1 MNIHEYQAKA
11 LCKEF
16 GIKTADGLLALTS
29 LEAVN
34 NAKKLGGEIWAI
46 KAQIHA
52 GGRGLGGGVKI
63 AKSLN
68 EVKHYAKDMIKM
80 TLITPQTGKNGKV
93 VNKIYI
99 EKGCKIKKEFYL
111 SISFNRDSQ
120 KLCLIAS
127 SSGGMSIEEISSS
140 NPELIKA
147 IFIDPQIG
155 LMDFH
160 ILEISSFLGFDKDK
174 YTKFH
179 DILTK
184 IYDLYMQK
192 DAVLIETNPLILD
205 EDDEFLVL
213 DAKMSFDDS
222 ALFRHPEILAL
233 RDLDEEDNAEIEAKK
248 HSLSYVKLDGNIGC
262 MVNGAG
268 LAMGT
273 MDAINFAGG
282 KPANFL
288 DVGGLAS
295 SHTVAKAF
303 EIILKDEFVKVI
315 FINIFGGIVR
325 CDRIANGII
334 EAINLINPKIP
345 IVIRLDGTNAK
356 EAEDILKKAN
366 ILNLIPVK
374 NLEDG
379 AILSVKLSKEFNK
392 DIK

>member
-16 GIKTADGLLALTS
+16 GIKIADGFLATTT
-29 LEAVN
+29 LEAI
-34 NAKKLGGEIWAI
+34 NAAKNLGGEIWAI

-63 AKSLN
+63 AKNLN
-68 EVKHYAKDMIKM
+68 EVENFAKNMLGM
-80 TLITPQTGKNGKV
+80 NLITPQTGKKGKI

-99 EKGCKIKKEFYL
+99 EKGCKIKNEYYL
-111 SISFNRDSQ
+111 SLSFNRDSQ
-120 KLCLIAS
+120 KFCLIAS
-127 SSGGMSIEEISSS
+127 SSGGTSIEEISNS
-140 NPELIKA
+140 NPELIKT

-174 YTKFH
+174 YKKFK

-184 IYDLYMQK
+184 FYKLYMEK

-233 RDLDEEDNAEIEAKK
+233 RDLDEEDKVEIEAKNN
-248 HSLSYVKLDGNIGC
+248 SLSYVKLDGNIGC

-273 MDAINFAGG
+273 MDTIKFVGG

-295 SHTVAKAF
+295 SHTVSKAF
-303 EIILKDEFVKVI
+303 EIILKDKFVKAI

-334 EAINLINPKIP
+334 EALNLIDTKIP

-356 EAEDILKKAN
+356 ESQAILKKAN
-366 ILNLIPVK
+366 ISNLIPVQG
-374 NLEDG
+374 LEEG
-379 AILSVKLSKEFNK
+379 AILATKLARNEDAES
-392 DIK
+392 

>member
-16 GIKTADGLLALTS
+16 GIKIADGFLATTT
-29 LEAVN
+29 LEAI
-34 NAKKLGGEIWAI
+34 NAAKNLGGEIWAI

-63 AKSLN
+63 AKNLN
-68 EVKHYAKDMIKM
+68 EVENFAKNMLGM
-80 TLITPQTGKNGKV
+80 NLITPQTGKKGKI

-99 EKGCKIKKEFYL
+99 EKGCKIKNEYYL
-111 SISFNRDSQ
+111 SLSFNRDSQ
-120 KLCLIAS
+120 KFCLIAS
-127 SSGGMSIEEISSS
+127 SSGGTSIEEISNS
-140 NPELIKA
+140 NPELIKT

-174 YTKFH
+174 YKKFK

-184 IYDLYMQK
+184 FYKLYMEK

-233 RDLDEEDNAEIEAKK
+233 RDLDEEDKVEIEAKNN
-248 HSLSYVKLDGNIGC
+248 SLSYVKLDGNIGC

-273 MDAINFAGG
+273 MDTIKFVGG

-295 SHTVAKAF
+295 SHTVSKAF
-303 EIILKDEFVKVI
+303 EIILKDKFVKAI

-334 EAINLINPKIP
+334 EALNLIDTKIP

-356 EAEDILKKAN
+356 ESQAILKKAN
-366 ILNLIPVK
+366 ISNLIPVQG
-374 NLEDG
+374 LEEG
-379 AILSVKLSKEFNK
+379 AILATKLARNEDGES
-392 DIK
+392 

>member
-1 MNIHEYQAKA
+1 
-11 LCKEF
+11 
-16 GIKTADGLLALTS
+16 
-29 LEAVN
+29 
-34 NAKKLGGEIWAI
+34 
-46 KAQIHA
+46 
-52 GGRGLGGGVKI
+52 
-63 AKSLN
+63 
-68 EVKHYAKDMIKM
+68 
-80 TLITPQTGKNGKV
+80 
-93 VNKIYI
+93 
-99 EKGCKIKKEFYL
+99 
-111 SISFNRDSQ
+111 
-120 KLCLIAS
+120 
-127 SSGGMSIEEISSS
+127 
-140 NPELIKA
+140 
-147 IFIDPQIG
+147 
-155 LMDFH
+155 
-160 ILEISSFLGFDKDK
+160 
-174 YTKFH
+174 
-179 DILTK
+179 
-184 IYDLYMQK
+184 MQK
-192 DAVLIETNPLILD
+192 DAVLIETNPLIID

>member
-63 AKSLN
+63 AKSLD
-68 EVKHYAKDMIKM
+68 EVEQYAKNMIGM
-80 TLITPQTGKNGKV
+80 SLITPQTGKNGKV

-111 SISFNRDSQ
+111 SLSFNRDSQ

-160 ILEISSFLGFDKDK
+160 ILEISSFLGF
-174 YTKFH
+174 
-179 DILTK
+179 
-184 IYDLYMQK
+184 
-192 DAVLIETNPLILD
+192 
-205 EDDEFLVL
+205 
-213 DAKMSFDDS
+213 S
-222 ALFRHPEILAL
+222 
-233 RDLDEEDNAEIEAKK
+233 
-248 HSLSYVKLDGNIGC
+248 
-262 MVNGAG
+262 
-268 LAMGT
+268 
-273 MDAINFAGG
+273 
-282 KPANFL
+282 
-288 DVGGLAS
+288 
-295 SHTVAKAF
+295 
-303 EIILKDEFVKVI
+303 
-315 FINIFGGIVR
+315 
-325 CDRIANGII
+325 
-334 EAINLINPKIP
+334 
-345 IVIRLDGTNAK
+345 
-356 EAEDILKKAN
+356 
-366 ILNLIPVK
+366 
-374 NLEDG
+374 
-379 AILSVKLSKEFNK
+379 
-392 DIK
+392 

>member
-16 GIKTADGLLALTS
+16 GIKIADGFLATTT
-29 LEAVN
+29 LEAI
-34 NAKKLGGEIWAI
+34 NAAKNLGGEIWAI

-63 AKSLN
+63 AKNLN
-68 EVKHYAKDMIKM
+68 EVENFAKNMLGM
-80 TLITPQTGKNGKV
+80 NLITPQTGKKGKI

-99 EKGCKIKKEFYL
+99 EKGCKIKNEYYL
-111 SISFNRDSQ
+111 SLSFNRDSQ
-120 KLCLIAS
+120 KFCLIAS
-127 SSGGMSIEEISSS
+127 SSGGTSIEEISNS
-140 NPELIKA
+140 NPELIKT

-174 YTKFH
+174 YKKFK

-184 IYDLYMQK
+184 FYKLYMEK

-222 ALFRHPEILAL
+222 AIFRHPEILAL
-233 RDLDEEDNAEIEAKK
+233 RDLDEEDKVEIEAKNN
-248 HSLSYVKLDGNIGC
+248 SLSYVKLDGNIGC

-273 MDAINFAGG
+273 MDTIKFVGG

-295 SHTVAKAF
+295 SHTVSKAF
-303 EIILKDEFVKVI
+303 EIILKDKFVKAI

-334 EAINLINPKIP
+334 EALNLIDTKIP

-356 EAEDILKKAN
+356 ESQAILKKAN
-366 ILNLIPVK
+366 ISNLIPVQG
-374 NLEDG
+374 LEEG
-379 AILSVKLSKEFNK
+379 AILATKLARNEDAES
-392 DIK
+392 